1 MVDYKDYYKILGVP
15 HNASAKDVKAAYR
28 RLARKH
34 HPDVNQGNAQAE
46 ARFKEINEANE
57 VLSDPEKRRRYDQL
71 GANWEAFQHAAPR
84 SGRRRA
90 RVNVSEGGFSDF
102 FETFFRGGGFSQG
115 TAPSGGE
122 FEELFERFSRA
133 GAEGDLEPSEV
144 PVELTL
150 DELLRGAART
160 LELGASA
167 GHRKVEVKIPPG
179 MKEGGRVRV
188 PASAIGSGLRD
199 VHLVVRIQPDPRFE
213 RSGDDLRTSVKAP
226 LTTLVLGG
234 EVRVATLEG
243 ELTIK
248 VPPGTPNGR
257 TFRLREHGLPRREA
271 GGRGDLLVSVS
282 AEWPAHLDARA
293 QQLYEE
299 LRDLGH

>member
-71 GANWEAFQHAAPR
+71 GANWDAFRQAAPR
-84 SGRRRA
+84 AGRRRA
-90 RVNVSEGGFSDF
+90 PVNVGGDGGFSDF
-102 FETFFRGGGFSQG
+102 FETFFRGGFGQG
-115 TAPSGGE
+115 GAPGSGE
-122 FEELFERFSRA
+122 FEDLFERFSRG
-133 GAEGDLEPSEV
+133 GAEADLEPSEV

-160 LELGASA
+160 LELGANA

-179 MKEGGRVRV
+179 MREGGRVRV
-188 PASAIGSGLRD
+188 PAAAIGSGLRD
-199 VHLVVRIQPDPRFE
+199 VHLVVRVLPDARFE
-213 RSGDDLRTSVKAP
+213 RSGEDLRAVAKAP

-234 EVRVATLEG
+234 EVRVSTLEG

-248 VPPGTPNGR
+248 VPAGTPNGR
-257 TFRLREHGLPRREA
+257 TFRLREHGLPRREG
-271 GGRGDLLVSVS
+271 GGRGDLLVSVN

-293 QQLYEE
+293 RELYEE
-299 LRDLGH
+299 LRELGH